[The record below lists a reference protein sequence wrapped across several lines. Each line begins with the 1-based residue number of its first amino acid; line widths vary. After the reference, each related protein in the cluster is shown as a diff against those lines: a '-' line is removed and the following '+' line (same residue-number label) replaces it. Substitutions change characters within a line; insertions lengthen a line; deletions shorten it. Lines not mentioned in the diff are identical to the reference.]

1 MVKAAIEDHFKG
13 DWLPFFQRYLP
24 EVKKAG
30 GDEYKALCPWHDDHN
45 PSLGIN
51 ASSGKYYCQ
60 VCQKKGH
67 AFHLYAKLHGLDDRR
82 DFPKILAGI
91 AKDFRI
97 SDGQKPKRRLV
108 KTYDYHTASGELLFQ
123 TCRYEPKDFSQRRPD
138 GKGGWIWK
146 DVFKEIEPVLYRLPA
161 VLQAREVLIV
171 EGEKD
176 ADNVTALGLTATTCP
191 MGAKKWRESYNEALR
206 GKDVVLIP
214 DNDLPGKEHMAQ
226 VGASLRDMAGS
237 LKLLELPDLSSKGDV
252 SDWLAQFNGN
262 QEVAAERLSIL
273 IENAPTYEP
282 KKPATI
288 EDAVLLETDLFRVEL
303 PERECLLHPWLR
315 HQSIVLIP
323 GWRGVGKTWFG
334 LGMVVAITRGECF
347 GPWQVGNPVPCLYL
361 EAEMPPQDVRDRLRL
376 LTQGREGKAPL
387 YVYADGYANLLGLPR
402 ANLLSETWRGKMKAI
417 LLARGVKFWVLDNL
431 ASLAAGIDE
440 NSSREWSPINSWL
453 LDLRF
458 SGITTALLH
467 HTGKGGDQRGT
478 SAREDNLDCS
488 LTLWQP
494 YRYVPEDGA
503 RFICSFKKARVATSD
518 LPLIADTQFRLTED
532 QDGCLVWAWENVRKE
547 TRKEIL
553 RLSDEGHKGTDIA
566 AALGITRGRVSQVI
580 KKATEDGILSKT
592 GKLTQSGFRE
602 VNEMEKS

>member
-1 MVKAAIEDHFKG
+1 MKKETVEGYFKG
-13 DWLPFFQRYLP
+13 NGLPFYERYLRDI
-24 EVKKAG
+24 KKAG
-30 GDEYKALCPWHDDHN
+30 GDEYKALCPWDDDHK

-51 ASSGKYYCQ
+51 VSSGKYYCQ

-91 AKDFRI
+91 GKDFGI
-97 SDGQKPKRRLV
+97 MDGEKRGRRLV

-138 GKGGWIWK
+138 GKGGWLWK
-146 DVFKEIEPVLYRLPA
+146 DVFRDIDPVLYRFPA
-161 VLQAREVLIV
+161 VLQAQEVLIV

-191 MGAKKWRESYNEALR
+191 MGAKKWRESYNETLR

-214 DNDLPGKEHMAQ
+214 DNDLPGKEHMAL
-226 VGASLRDMAGS
+226 VAASLRDVAAS
-237 LKLLELPDLSSKGDV
+237 IKLLELPDLPSKGDI
-252 SDWLAQFNGN
+252 SDWLARFNGN
-262 QEVAAERLSIL
+262 KEVAAERLAIL
-273 IENAPTYEP
+273 IENAAAYEP

-288 EDAVLLETDLFRVEL
+288 EDAVLLEADLFRVEL
-303 PERECLLHPWLR
+303 PERECLLSPWLR
-315 HQSIVLIP
+315 HQSIVLVP

-334 LGMVVAITRGECF
+334 LGMVLAITRGECF
-347 GPWQVGNPVPCLYL
+347 GPWQAGSPVLCLYL

-376 LTQGREGKAPL
+376 LTHGREGKAPL
-387 YVYADGYANLLGLPR
+387 YVYADGYANLLGIPR
-402 ANLLSETWRGKMKAI
+402 ANLLSETWRSKMKGI
-417 LLARGVKFWVLDNL
+417 LLARSVKFWVLDNL

-488 LTLWQP
+488 LTLRQP
-494 YRYVPEDGA
+494 PDYVPEDGA
-503 RFICSFKKARVATSD
+503 KFIVSFKKARVATSD
-518 LPLIADTQFRLTED
+518 LTMIADTQFHLCED
-532 QDGCLVWAWENVRKE
+532 RDGCLVWAWGNVKKE

-553 RLSDEGHKGTDIA
+553 RLMDEGHNQTEVATI
-566 AALGITRGRVSQVI
+566 LNVTRGYVSRTVTQAKNEGV
-580 KKATEDGILSKT
+580 LSKT
-592 GKLTQSGFRE
+592 GKLTQSGFRQVQDAE
-602 VNEMEKS
+602 S